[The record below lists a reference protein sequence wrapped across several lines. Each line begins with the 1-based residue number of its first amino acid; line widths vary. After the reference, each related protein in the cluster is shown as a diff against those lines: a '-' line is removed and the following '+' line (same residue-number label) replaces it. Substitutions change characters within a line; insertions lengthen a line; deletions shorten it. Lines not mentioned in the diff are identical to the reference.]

1 MAIFN
6 EEKKMNVP
14 FDSIKFIIIGN
25 QFGFVAYPLMSFPF
39 TAADDGN
46 DDAGA
51 DVIMI

>member
-1 MAIFN
+1 
-6 EEKKMNVP
+6 MNVP

-46 DDAGA
+46 DDDVDAGA